1 MIDPMDGP
9 IDGDRS
15 EAADTPAGRRPERGD
30 APECDDHEENR
41 RYIQAIEER
50 DAESLAAGELD
61 DEEVTDDPQ
70 VEVYPKDQSPLS
82 AIERRSIT
90 DSAKAFVEFAKRRL
104 LSVVADHALPVVG
117 GRAVDLAFEVWDVV
131 ASVQALGSDEPVLEA
146 PLPSPV
152 PGLDLSVEIPLT
164 NSEDDQTAPLAF
176 CIGPDSPSLTGGWA
190 LDADDDDDSQA
201 RQPPAD
207 EMEAGIERLYEQQ
220 EPVARPI
227 ETGHVAQPGPRVRRR
242 PATACLVEIDL
253 DSLRLPRHRKVR
265 AWALA
270 SLAAEYAPQLR
281 DNPGL
286 ERFEAIITADK
297 GRRCGLWIWRDT
309 GLEIDRLVL

>member
-1 MIDPMDGP
+1 MDAP
-9 IDGDRS
+9 VDGDRP
-15 EAADTPAGRRPERGD
+15 EAADTPSERRPERGD
-30 APECDDHEENR
+30 APECDDHEENW
-41 RYIQAIEER
+41 RYIQDIQAIEEKA
-50 DAESLAAGELD
+50 AESLAVGEPD
-61 DEEVTDDPQ
+61 DEEDTDDPQ

-82 AIERRSIT
+82 DIECRSIT
-90 DSAKAFVEFAKRRL
+90 DSAKAFVEFTKRRL

-131 ASVQALGSDEPVLEA
+131 ASVRALGSDEPVLEA

-152 PGLDLSVEIPLT
+152 PGVALSVEIPLT

-176 CIGPDSPSLTGGWA
+176 GIGPDSPSLTGGWA
-190 LDADDDDDSQA
+190 LDADDDDSQA

-207 EMEAGIERLYEQQ
+207 EMEAALERLYEQQ

-227 ETGHVAQPGPRVRRR
+227 ETGHIAQPGPRVRRR

-253 DSLRLPRHRKVR
+253 DSLRLPRRRKVR

-270 SLAAEYAPQLR
+270 FLAAEYAPQLW
-281 DNPGL
+281 DSPGL
-286 ERFEAIITADK
+286 ERFDAIITTDK
-297 GRRCGLWIWRDT
+297 RRRCGLWIWRDT